1 MKKLLLSA
9 LALLIASPALAADLP
24 VKAALAQA
32 PVIPTCAV
40 AGPCTGFTLGFHL
53 EGAGSNA
60 DILGSGL
67 NGSIFN
73 DGAGLGVQAGYQFW
87 NGQFFIAGEAG
98 GTFYTG
104 SNPALATIVGLN
116 PNWSADVVAKA
127 GYGIN
132 GLFNSP
138 PAGTQPITPIQALNG
153 AMLTPYFIV
162 GERFRDH
169 LNGFIAGAGVAYSL
183 GGHSEVF
190 VDYKHVTYNQNTLA
204 GLIQIGSEQSVTAGY
219 NYKF

>member
-1 MKKLLLSA
+1 MKKFLLVS
-9 LALLIASPALAADLP
+9 LALIAGMIPAMAADLP
-24 VKAALAQA
+24 AKALAQA
-32 PVIPTCAV
+32 PAVQPCAS

-73 DGAGLGVQAGYQFW
+73 DGVGLGVQAGYQFW

-104 SNPALATIVGLN
+104 SNPALAAIAGLN
-116 PNWSADVVAKA
+116 TNWSADIVAKA

-138 PAGTQPITPIQALNG
+138 PANTQPITPIQALNG

-169 LNGFIAGAGVAYSL
+169 LNGFIAGAGIAYSL

-190 VDYKHVTYNQNTLA
+190 VDYKHVTYNQNTLL
-204 GLIQIGSEQSVTAGY
+204 GLVQIGQEQSVTAGY